1 MAFDE
6 DTFEDANKNQD
17 SDTEETP
24 EEDVVNEIE
33 EPEPPPKPPD
43 FVKPRKRDSA
53 KYFIKQSD
61 SWRTATI
68 LSFIRRYGGDW
79 YNIERRW
86 RATQYISIQRLAIE
100 VYG

>member
-6 DTFEDANKNQD
+6 DTFEDANENQD

-43 FVKPRKRDSA
+43 FVKPRKRDSV
-53 KYFIKQSD
+53 KYFDKQSD

-79 YNIERRW
+79 YNIERGDGE
-86 RATQYISIQRLAIE
+86 QLSIYLSKDSL
-100 VYG
+100 

>member
-1 MAFDE
+1 MAFDK
-6 DTFEDANKNQD
+6 DTFEDANENQD

-43 FVKPRKRDSA
+43 FVKPRKGDSV
-53 KYFIKQSD
+53 KYFDKQSD

-68 LSFIRRYGGDW
+68 LSVIRR
-79 YNIERRW
+79 
-86 RATQYISIQRLAIE
+86 
-100 VYG
+100 